1 MAWAH
6 SPKAGFPILTVTYGP
21 ASCEGSDEKVSA
33 EWCGNESEGSALS
46 TSSAISH
53 ADLPPGSGFAG
64 CISGIYQGLWGLR
77 GGRGSLSEGVSTKKM
92 TFELE
97 FEGKAVHQIQKQ
109 NKSSPGWGN
118 LVCIG
123 RGVATSRVLGERGS
137 GLQ

>member
-6 SPKAGFPILTVTYGP
+6 SPKAGFPTLTVTSGP
-21 ASCEGSDEKVSA
+21 ASCEDSDEKVST
-33 EWCGNESEGSALS
+33 ERCGSEKESEGSALF

-53 ADLPPGSGFAG
+53 ADPPPGSGFAG

-77 GGRGSLSEGVSTKKM
+77 GGCGSLSEGVSTKKM

-109 NKSSPGWGN
+109 NKSTPGWGN
-118 LVCIG
+118 LVCMG
-123 RGVATSRVLGERGS
+123 RES
-137 GLQ
+137 GHEQSFGGK